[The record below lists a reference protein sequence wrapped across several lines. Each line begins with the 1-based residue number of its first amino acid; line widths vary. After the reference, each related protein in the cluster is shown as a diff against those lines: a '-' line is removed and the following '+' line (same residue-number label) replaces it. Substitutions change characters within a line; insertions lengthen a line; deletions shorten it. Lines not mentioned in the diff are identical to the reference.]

1 MNTSYEKKGLDDNNL
16 IIDNSENMD
25 DNSDEDFV
33 TINQMADNQKLVN
46 CYQMQVDDNNECFPV
61 QLGWYPDVPLP
72 VNRIIK
78 YKKYMLHLVTYVLTE
93 DEIQNKLFKIVG
105 VNVFRANRKNSLCS
119 LDFVKNEEQSNYQ
132 LLFNDHKNNTT
143 KVVENVEKF
152 PGKDRVLEYVF
163 NKVFE
168 TPVKSILIK

>member
-1 MNTSYEKKGLDDNNL
+1 MNTSYETKGLDDNKL
-16 IIDNSENMD
+16 SSRSIKSDDSENIND
-25 DNSDEDFV
+25 DSDKDFV
-33 TINQMADNQKLVN
+33 TIDQMADNQKLIN

-72 VNRIIK
+72 VNHVLK
-78 YKKYMLHLVTYVLTE
+78 YKKYMLHVVTYVLTE
-93 DEIQNKLFKIVG
+93 DEVQNKLFKIVG
-105 VNVFRANRKNSLCS
+105 VNIFRGNRKNSMCS

-152 PGKDRVLEYVF
+152 PGKAKVLEYVL

-168 TPVKSILIK
+168 NPV